1 MPQLND
7 LSKSQHVGAAQ
18 RHIFSF
24 GGGACRA
31 PHSLR
36 RKICAVSG
44 ILSSGMPI
52 DPEDLGNG
60 IGCLACR
67 DSLGDLLL

>member
-36 RKICAVSG
+36 RKIPVRG
-44 ILSSGMPI
+44 L
-52 DPEDLGNG
+52 
-60 IGCLACR
+60 R
-67 DSLGDLLL
+67 HT

>member
-1 MPQLND
+1 MSALP
-7 LSKSQHVGAAQ
+7 SV
-18 RHIFSF
+18 IFSRLV
-24 GGGACRA
+24 AVLA
-31 PHSLR
+31 EPHTPCDGKFR
-36 RKICAVSG
+36 CAVSG